1 MVHQY
6 LIPGIQVGAK
16 VSGNVETGN
25 IESVFSVARPV
36 LPGHGCLWCNGLISP
51 SRLQAEALSEE
62 ERQAQR
68 YVDDPEVKAP
78 SVITLHGTAAAYAAN
93 QFLFSVVGL
102 KREATE
108 YPYTRFVPQT
118 GEISRAFP
126 RRDVDCPECGE
137 TPESRFGRG
146 DSRSLPT
153 RG

>member
-1 MVHQY
+1 MHQY
-6 LIPGIQVGAK
+6 LIPGIQVGVK

-36 LPGHGCLWCNGLISP
+36 F
-51 SRLQAEALSEE
+51 
-62 ERQAQR
+62 
-68 YVDDPEVKAP
+68 VDDPEVKAP

-93 QFLFSVVGL
+93 EFLFSVVGL